1 MIACFDTSVINQLAD
16 DPRREELVATI
27 LSEMRVYITALS
39 VIEIAKTTNVNRR
52 ERLRQLAKTLA
63 KNLEPL
69 ALPNDL
75 LESVARAFQSRAES
89 IVITIPPDQRELWFL
104 FSQPNALLEG
114 GREEITRWAKAN
126 ERLHDEPAAPLRDQM
141 DRLFAAEPTKR
152 PRGPA
157 DVLRQL
163 LAGNW
168 DLHYSLPSQF
178 YKLATGRVLPLS
190 RLEALLEAGSG
201 IWSVFLASVALSVYY
216 AAVWVPAHGLR
227 STVGV
232 LDLWSAA
239 YLPLCDIFV
248 TNDLKN
254 GGQYEAL
261 RIANTLNRRRPRTRV
276 LRWSEF
282 RAALLSGV
290 DG

>member
-16 DPRREELVATI
+16 DPRRAELVATI
-27 LSEMRVYITALS
+27 LSGMEVYISALN
-39 VIEIAKTTNVNRR
+39 VIEIAKTTNVDRR
-52 ERLRQLAKTLA
+52 EKLRELAKTLA

-69 ALPNDL
+69 ALPNEL
-75 LESVARAFQSRAES
+75 LESVARAFERRAPN
-89 IVITIPPDQRELWFL
+89 IVITIPPDQHDLWFL

-114 GREEITRWAKAN
+114 GREEITRWTIAN
-126 ERLHDEPAAPLRDQM
+126 EGLHGDPAAPLREKI

-157 DVLRQL
+157 DLLRQL
-163 LAGNW
+163 IAGNW
-168 DLHYSLPSQF
+168 ELHYSFPSQF

-201 IWSVFLASVALSVYY
+201 IWSVYLASVALSVYY
-216 AAVWVPAHGLR
+216 AAVWVPTHGLQ

-239 YLPLCDIFV
+239 YLPLCDTFV
-248 TNDLKN
+248 THDLKN

-276 LRWSEF
+276 LRWTEF
-282 RAALLSGV
+282 RARLLPEE
-290 DG
+290 

>member
-1 MIACFDTSVINQLAD
+1 MIVCFDTSVINQLAD
-16 DPRREELVATI
+16 DPRRAELVATI
-27 LSEMRVYITALS
+27 LSEMDVYISALN
-39 VIEIAKTTNVNRR
+39 VIEIAKTTNVDRR
-52 ERLRQLAKTLA
+52 EKLRELAKTLA

-69 ALPNDL
+69 ALPNEL
-75 LESVARAFQSRAES
+75 LESVTRAFQSRVAN
-89 IVITIPPDQRELWFL
+89 IVITIPPDQRDLWFL

-114 GREEITRWAKAN
+114 GREEITRWTKAN
-126 ERLHDEPAAPLRDQM
+126 EKLHDEPAAALRNKTDA
-141 DRLFAAEPTKR
+141 LCAAEPTKR

-163 LAGNW
+163 IAGNW
-168 DLHYSLPSQF
+168 ELHYSFPSQF

-201 IWSVFLASVALSVYY
+201 IWSVYLASVALSVYY
-216 AAVWVPAHGLR
+216 AAVWVPADGLQ

-239 YLPLCDIFV
+239 YLPLCDTFV
-248 TNDLKN
+248 THDLKN

-276 LRWSEF
+276 LRWTEF
-282 RAALLSGV
+282 RARLLPEE
-290 DG
+290 

>member
-16 DPRREELVATI
+16 DPRRAQLVATI
-27 LSEMRVYITALS
+27 LSEMEVYISALN
-39 VIEIAKTTNVNRR
+39 VIEIAKTTNVDRR
-52 ERLRQLAKTLA
+52 EELRELAKTLA

-69 ALPNDL
+69 ALPNEL
-75 LESVARAFQSRAES
+75 LESVARAFESRAAN
-89 IVITIPPDQRELWFL
+89 IVITIPPDQRDLWFL
-104 FSQPNALLEG
+104 FSQPNAMHEG
-114 GREEITRWAKAN
+114 GREEITRWTKAN
-126 ERLHDEPAAPLRDQM
+126 ERLHDEPAAPLREKI
-141 DRLFAAEPTKR
+141 DRLFAAEPRKR

-157 DVLRQL
+157 DLLRQL
-163 LAGNW
+163 IAGNW
-168 DLHYSLPSQF
+168 ELHYSLPSQF

-216 AAVWVPAHGLR
+216 AAVWVPAHGLQ

-239 YLPLCDIFV
+239 YLPLCDTFV
-248 TNDLKN
+248 THDMKN

-261 RIANTLNRRRPRTRV
+261 RIANTLNRRRPRTRI
-276 LRWSEF
+276 LRWTEF
-282 RAALLSGV
+282 RARLLPEE
-290 DG
+290 

>member
-16 DPRREELVATI
+16 DPRHEELLATI
-27 LSEMRVYITALS
+27 LSKMTIYITALN
-39 VIEIAKTTNVNRR
+39 VIEIAKTTNVARR
-52 ERLRQLAKTLA
+52 ERLRELAKSLA

-69 ALPNDL
+69 ALPNEL
-75 LESVARAFQSRAES
+75 LESVARAFQSRAEN
-89 IVITIPPDQRELWFL
+89 IVITLPPDQRDLWFL
-104 FSQPNALLEG
+104 FSQPDALLDG

-126 ERLHDEPAAPLRDQM
+126 ERLLDEPAAPLRNTVNQ
-141 DRLFAAEPTKR
+141 LFAAEPVKR
-152 PRGPA
+152 LRGPG

-163 LAGNW
+163 ISGKW
-168 DLHYSLPSQF
+168 ELHYSLPSQF

-190 RLEALLEAGSG
+190 RLEAFLEAGSG

-216 AAVWVPAHGLR
+216 AAVWVPAHGSR

-239 YLPLCDIFV
+239 YLPLCDTFV
-248 TNDLKN
+248 THDLKN
-254 GGQYEAL
+254 GGQHEAL

-282 RAALLSGV
+282 RGALVAGI

>member
-1 MIACFDTSVINQLAD
+1 MIACFDTSVINQLAN
-16 DPRREELVATI
+16 DPRCEELVVMI
-27 LSEMRVYITALS
+27 LGEMDVYITAVN
-39 VIEIAKTTNVNRR
+39 VIEIAKTKDVDRR
-52 ERLRQLAKTLA
+52 EKLRELAKQLA

-69 ALPNDL
+69 ALPNEL
-75 LESVARAFQSRAES
+75 LESVARAFQSRAEN

-104 FSQPNALLEG
+104 FSRPNVLLEG
-114 GREEITRWAKAN
+114 GREEITRWAEAN
-126 ERLHDEPAAPLRDQM
+126 ENLHNEPAAPLRDKIDQ
-141 DRLFAAEPTKR
+141 LFAAEPTKR

-163 LAGNW
+163 IAGNW
-168 DLHYSLPSQF
+168 KLHYSFPSQF
-178 YKLATGRVLPLS
+178 YKLATDRVLPLS
-190 RLEALLEAGSG
+190 RLDAFLEAGSG

-216 AAVWVPAHGLR
+216 AAVWVPAHGSR

-239 YLPLCDIFV
+239 YLPLCDTFV

-282 RAALLSGV
+282 RAGIIQSE
-290 DG
+290 